1 MLNKVQKAAYE
12 LIQSDA
18 RFIYALVDIYNNA
31 QNINSNYIMMCQP
44 YIGIFA
50 DGAEQ
55 WCRKV
60 GVEAPSFNNEEKGYY
75 VKLRQ
80 AHKLFEMSYKEYE
93 TFLVKKFQESD
104 EHFYR
109 ICSWREKVVGYYN
122 VGVDE
127 CNGEVCGNT
136 ILCAMYMPF
145 NILDNDKIGLK
156 LKKLSSIVG
165 KLAANFLNTDLTTF
179 SYDDEN
185 NIVKYHDYHFYKK
198 SPLKLKNNIGFVLFC
213 ILCSINY
220 VIEFIDKYFVEE
232 IPQKFKYAY
241 LQYYYICD
249 FLDELNIINKTNYY
263 IDKSLQDRFL
273 RNCFAH
279 YGLGQLLKE
288 NEIVDKDILKGLT
301 EKVFNMDYF
310 SCKNLLYKCL
320 GDLKSQIEEQIF

>member
-1 MLNKVQKAAYE
+1 MLNKAQKAAYE

-31 QNINSNYIMMCQP
+31 KNINSNYIMMCQP

-50 DGAEQ
+50 DGVEQ

-127 CNGEVCGNT
+127 CNGEACGNT

-198 SPLKLKNNIGFVLFC
+198 V
-213 ILCSINY
+213 
-220 VIEFIDKYFVEE
+220 
-232 IPQKFKYAY
+232 
-241 LQYYYICD
+241 
-249 FLDELNIINKTNYY
+249 
-263 IDKSLQDRFL
+263 
-273 RNCFAH
+273 H
-279 YGLGQLLKE
+279 
-288 NEIVDKDILKGLT
+288 
-301 EKVFNMDYF
+301 
-310 SCKNLLYKCL
+310 
-320 GDLKSQIEEQIF
+320 